1 MSNATVTSP
10 VRSVESVEVP
20 VAGTYAIDPS
30 HTHVGFSVR
39 HLMVSKVK
47 GSFSGVSGTIN
58 IADDPLQSSVEV
70 SVDMASID
78 TRDEQRDAH
87 LRSPD
92 FFDVENFP
100 TMTYASTAV
109 RADGGNR
116 WLVDGELTIHG
127 VTRSV
132 PLEVTFEGA
141 GADPW
146 GGLRAGFSARAE
158 IDREDFGL
166 TWNQVL
172 ETGGIAVGKK
182 VTIDLEVEAVLQA

>member
-1 MSNATVTSP
+1 VSSATVTSP
-10 VRSVESVEVP
+10 VRSVEGVEVP
-20 VAGTYAIDPS
+20 TAGTYAIDPS

-39 HLMVSKVK
+39 HLMVSKVR
-47 GSFSGVSGTIN
+47 GAFSGVSGTIN
-58 IADDPLQSSVEV
+58 IAPDPLQSSVEV

-100 TMTYASTAV
+100 TMTYTSTAV
-109 RADGGNR
+109 RADGRNR
-116 WLVDGELTIHG
+116 WLVDGDLTIHG

-146 GGLRAGFSARAE
+146 GGVRAGFSARAE

-182 VTIDLEVEAVLQA
+182 VVIDLEVEAVRQD

>member
-1 MSNATVTSP
+1 
-10 VRSVESVEVP
+10 
-20 VAGTYAIDPS
+20 
-30 HTHVGFSVR
+30 
-39 HLMVSKVK
+39 
-47 GSFSGVSGTIN
+47 
-58 IADDPLQSSVEV
+58 
-70 SVDMASID
+70 
-78 TRDEQRDAH
+78 
-87 LRSPD
+87 
-92 FFDVENFP
+92 
-100 TMTYASTAV
+100 MTYASTAV

-141 GADPW
+141 GGDPW
-146 GGLRAGFSARAE
+146 GGVRAGFSARAE

>member
-146 GGLRAGFSARAE
+146 GGVRAGFSARAE

-172 ETGGIAVGKK
+172 ETGGIAVGKT